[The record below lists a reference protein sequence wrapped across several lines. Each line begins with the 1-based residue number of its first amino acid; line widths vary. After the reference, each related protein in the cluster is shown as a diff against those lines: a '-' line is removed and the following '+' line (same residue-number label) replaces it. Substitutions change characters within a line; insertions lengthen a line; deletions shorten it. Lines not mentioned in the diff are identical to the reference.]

1 LRRTVSLQRHAAALV
16 VTGALVVGCT
26 GDGSPQSGPTPQRA
40 PQAGAPTT
48 GGPTTAGSARP
59 ADPAG
64 RLRAR
69 YGEFPHFAATARVD
83 KVVVYD
89 ARRGKS
95 VRTLRHPQPSGAP
108 LTFLVE
114 DVRAGWLRVQLP
126 VRPNGSTGWVRAAD
140 VAVAGVNYRVDVHL
154 RSHRLE
160 LFERGK
166 RVATFPVGVGTRN
179 TPTPGGTFYL
189 KELLKPTNKGGFYGP
204 YAYGL
209 SGFSNVLNRFGA
221 KGEGVIGLHG
231 TNDESTIG
239 RDVSAGCIRMRNKDI
254 TRLARTLPLGTPV
267 RILT

>member
-1 LRRTVSLQRHAAALV
+1 LRRTVSLRRYAATFLV
-16 VTGALVVGCT
+16 TCAVIVGCT
-26 GDGSPQSGPTPQRA
+26 GDDAPHSGPTPQRA
-40 PQAGAPTT
+40 PQP
-48 GGPTTAGSARP
+48 GPTATSGSPSAAPRP
-59 ADPAG
+59 SDPAG

-69 YGEFPHFAATARVD
+69 YGDFPHFAATARVAQ
-83 KVVVYD
+83 VSIFGT
-89 ARRGKS
+89 RRGKQ
-95 VRTLRHPQPSGAP
+95 VRRLQHPQPSGAP

-114 DVRAGWLRVQLP
+114 DFQAGWLRVHLP
-126 VRPNGSTGWVRAAD
+126 VRPNGSTGWIRTAD

-166 RVATFPVGVGTRN
+166 RVATFPVGVGTRD

-204 YAYGL
+204 YAYGM
-209 SGFSNVLNRFGA
+209 SGFSNVLRSFGA

-231 TNDESTIG
+231 TNDESAIG
-239 RDVSAGCIRMRNKDI
+239 RDVSHGCIRMRNKDI
-254 TRLARTLPLGTPV
+254 TRLARMLPLGTPV